1 MLTQALNAAGGT
13 SAVSMIQDF
22 TGTGTITYFWAGQEV
37 SGPVTVRG
45 LGTMKHL
52 GLDLEGEQVGELLY
66 S

>member
-1 MLTQALNAAGGT
+1 LAGFLIDRRAAARLPT
-13 SAVSMIQDF
+13 SRF
-22 TGTGTITYFWAGQEV
+22 GL
-37 SGPVTVRG
+37 TVRG